1 MKKTIKIWLSR
12 ILGLFLLSTVLT
24 LGAAILNFEAFKE
37 YSITYEISL
46 AETFIYAA
54 LHMFCCSLIGL
65 LIGTISFYLL
75 VIFPKKI
82 NHEESTE

>member
-24 LGAAILNFEAFKE
+24 LGAAVLNFEAFKE
-37 YSITYEISL
+37 YSITHEISF
-46 AETFIYAA
+46 AETFIYST
-54 LHMFCCSLIGL
+54 LYMFCCTSIGL
-65 LIGTISFYLL
+65 LIGAMSFYLL

-82 NHEESTE
+82 SHEESTK